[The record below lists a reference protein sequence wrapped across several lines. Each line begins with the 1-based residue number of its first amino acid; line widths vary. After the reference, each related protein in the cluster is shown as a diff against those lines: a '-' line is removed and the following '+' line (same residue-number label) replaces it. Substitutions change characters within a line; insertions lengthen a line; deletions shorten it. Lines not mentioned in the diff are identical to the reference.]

1 MKIKR
6 EGMGVGLAR
15 LCEDLLDVICSTH
28 TSCGYLGL
36 CMDRVCFD
44 RIVCGGGLMVVKS
57 RFLGGQACWKIEAG
71 QIWKVLGDTEDILPY
86 ESEVDMLRVVA

>member
-1 MKIKR
+1 
-6 EGMGVGLAR
+6 
-15 LCEDLLDVICSTH
+15 
-28 TSCGYLGL
+28 
-36 CMDRVCFD
+36 
-44 RIVCGGGLMVVKS
+44 MVVKS